1 MLPPASQVQRPTN
14 LRPQL
19 RRFSAQQTCDPCF
32 AGLKLASSLEIPAQ
46 VFLKALPLT
55 SLTVDFP
62 N

>member
-1 MLPPASQVQRPTN
+1 